1 MRGKQI
7 QKNKQFFTHN
17 NLLLFWLIQNIIRQL
32 LDSILDWLTFLNLR
46 ETTGC
51 FVETVKNYLLIAQ
64 AKKKPISLAICPF
77 DYYIGI
83 FWYLVSKKFNDHP
96 VIIHLEILLRCE
108 TVQIWKIHW
117 KLKYLESRYCFAN
130 ISPTKAWIFMKFFTV
145 VNYYLVNL
153 SLNFIKIRSQMR
165 AHES

>member
-64 AKKKPISLAICPF
+64 AKKKPISWDMCPF
-77 DYYIGI
+77 HHQIWKFSFI
-83 FWYLVSKKFNDHP
+83 VVSKKIHNHSL
-96 VIIHLEILLRCE
+96 IIHLERLCSCK
-108 TVQIWKIHW
+108 TVKIWKFHW
-117 KLKYLESRYCFAN
+117 KLKFSEGQYCFAN
-130 ISPTKAWIFMKFFTV
+130 ISATKALIFLKFKT
-145 VNYYLVNL
+145 
-153 SLNFIKIRSQMR
+153 
-165 AHES
+165 